1 MPISK
6 KVNQTTIRLIKG
18 DITDMEVEAFV
29 YYARQ
34 DLKLGAGYGNA
45 IAVRGGPTI
54 QKELDEIGG
63 AEVGEAVI
71 TAAGNMKAKHIIH
84 AVGPKF
90 QEPDTDAKLRKTV
103 TSALKRAEEKGI
115 KQIAFPPMGTGFY
128 GIPLSVCAD
137 VMVETIR
144 DYLKEN
150 STPGEIILCALD
162 TREYDPFQAK
172 LDTLK

>member
-1 MPISK
+1 MSMSK
-6 KVNQTTIRLIKG
+6 KINQCTIRLIKG

-71 TAAGNMKAKHIIH
+71 TSAGKMKAQHIIH

-90 QEPDTDAKLRKTV
+90 QEPDTNAKLRKTV
-103 TSALKRAEEKGI
+103 LSVLKRTEEKGI
-115 KQIAFPPMGTGFY
+115 KQIAFPPMGAGFY
-128 GIPLSVCAD
+128 GIPLPLCAEI
-137 VMVETIR
+137 MVDTIK
-144 DYLKEN
+144 DYLKNNTSLNEV
-150 STPGEIILCALD
+150 IICALD